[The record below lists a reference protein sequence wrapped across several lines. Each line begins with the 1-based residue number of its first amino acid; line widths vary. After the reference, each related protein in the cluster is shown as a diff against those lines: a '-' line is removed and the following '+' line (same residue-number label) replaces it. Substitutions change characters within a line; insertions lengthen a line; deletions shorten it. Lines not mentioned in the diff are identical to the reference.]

1 MDLIPKRREQIAK
14 AVFDRFV
21 MKHIIEADENFTG
34 DVNLRFLNNLA
45 KQLGCNVRALELSI
59 GKSCGRI
66 GHVSVQH
73 NLPKTEEAKVMMA
86 AAKYYIK
93 GIEVPLKN
101 YKREFG
107 NVTAELNNQ
116 DPDLHLKTKELLTY
130 AFPIYWEIME
140 EIFEC

>member
-21 MKHIIEADENFTG
+21 LKNVIEADENFAG
-34 DVNLRFLNNLA
+34 EVDLRFINNLA
-45 KQLGCNVRALELSI
+45 KKLDCNAQALKLSI

-73 NLPKTEEAKVMMA
+73 NLPKTEEAKIMHA
-86 AAKYYIK
+86 AAKHHIK

-107 NVTAELNNQ
+107 NVTAELNNSN
-116 DPDLHLKTKELLTY
+116 PDLHLKTNELLTY